1 MITDKNIDNGK
12 PFDWGK
18 ASKDYAKYRDIYPKQ
33 LFEKLEEL
41 GVAKAGDEVLDLGTG
56 TGVLPRAMCKYG
68 AHFTGADISLE
79 QIAEAKKLSKGMNI
93 DYLVS
98 SAENINFSEASFD
111 SITACQCCFYFNHD
125 ILAKKAFDLLK
136 PGGKLVFII
145 MAWLPFE
152 SEIASASEN
161 LVLKYNPKWSGSG
174 FTKKPIYISP
184 AYNRYFEKANE
195 IMFDIDVPF
204 TRESWAGR
212 MRACRG
218 VGASL
223 SAEDVQLFDKEH
235 KELLSNIAPENF
247 TIIHGCMITVLKK
260 K

>member
-1 MITDKNIDNGK
+1 MITDKTIDSGK

-56 TGVLPRAMCKYG
+56 TGVLPRAMYKYG
-68 AHFTGADISLE
+68 AHFTGADISPE
-79 QIAEAKKLSKGMNI
+79 QIAEAKSLSEGMNI

-98 SAENINFSEASFD
+98 SAENINFPAASFD

-152 SEIASASEN
+152 SEIANASEQ
-161 LVLKYNPKWSGSG
+161 LILKYNPKWSGG
-174 FTKKPIYISP
+174 GNTRNPIYISP
-184 AYNRYFEKANE
+184 AYDNYFDKENE
-195 IMFDIDVPF
+195 IMFDVDLPF

-212 MRACRG
+212 IRACRG
-218 VGASL
+218 VDASL
-223 SAEDVQLFDKEH
+223 SDNDVNLFDKEH
-235 KELLSNIAPENF
+235 KQLLSKIAPEKF
-247 TIIHGCMITVLKK
+247 TIIHDCLITVLKK
-260 K
+260 R